1 MPQAASHISDSKSV
15 AALGLGLAISRFS
28 QEPGN
33 WEMGGP
39 EPGNPSFGF
48 RFRASC
54 SEAKHYNFSTLS

>member
-33 WEMGGP
+33 WEMGGL
-39 EPGNPSFGF
+39 EPVNPGFGF
-48 RFRASC
+48 RFSM
-54 SEAKHYNFSTLS
+54 SHS